1 MKTRIGL
8 KILLG
13 FFMFKIIS
21 GQDLPQPIIIG
32 KDLKPPT
39 IQISRFVE
47 IGDGI
52 GLEADANQVT
62 ISVKSILEELF
73 QETRYVLVDNNAD
86 FVASLEIV
94 YLGKP
99 NEAFSIIG
107 LFNRR
112 NTSTEMSVLL
122 NVKNN
127 KNGREKSFRGIGE
140 ISTIVQSTRLQ
151 IQEDTDDFTNSAQGG
166 ALRKAIGD
174 AIKKVK

>member
-52 GLEADANQVT
+52 GLEADANQVP
-62 ISVKSILEELF
+62 
-73 QETRYVLVDNNAD
+73 LV
-86 FVASLEIV
+86 
-94 YLGKP
+94 
-99 NEAFSIIG
+99 
-107 LFNRR
+107 
-112 NTSTEMSVLL
+112 
-122 NVKNN
+122 
-127 KNGREKSFRGIGE
+127 
-140 ISTIVQSTRLQ
+140 
-151 IQEDTDDFTNSAQGG
+151 
-166 ALRKAIGD
+166 
-174 AIKKVK
+174 